1 MIRNTGDLLKILKVW
16 VGGLTIFT
24 AAVAGYAITR
34 GIRRLKKYRRPFDM
48 ESLEEVTGKIV
59 EVIYSKESSYDSR
72 GVILFLSVKEEILE
86 VHLGPSWYIKR
97 QFKSFKHG
105 EEITVTGSEVGYGNK
120 EIIVAQILER
130 GNKKFQLR
138 DQQGS
143 PFWESRIE

>member
-1 MIRNTGDLLKILKVW
+1 MIRNKRELLDILKFW

-34 GIRRLKKYRRPFDM
+34 GIRSLKKYRRPFDA
-48 ESLEEVTGKIV
+48 ESLEQVTGEIV

-72 GVILFLSVKEEILE
+72 GVILFISVKEQIHE
-86 VHLGPSWYIKR
+86 VHLGPSWYINR
-97 QFKSFKHG
+97 QFRSFKHG
-105 EEITVTGSEVGYGNK
+105 EEITVAGSKVEYQNE
-120 EIIVAQILER
+120 EITVAQILER
-130 GNKKFQLR
+130 GSKKFQLR

>member
-1 MIRNTGDLLKILKVW
+1 MIRNTGDLFKILKVW

-24 AAVAGYAITR
+24 AAVAGYAVTR
-34 GIRRLKKYRRPFDM
+34 GLRSLKKYRRPFDL

-59 EVIYSKESSYDSR
+59 EVIYSKENSYDSR
-72 GVILFLSVKEEILE
+72 GVILFLSFEEDVIE
-86 VHLGPSWYIKR
+86 VHLGPSWYINR

-105 EEITVTGSEVGYGNK
+105 EEITVTGSKVEYKNE
-120 EIIVAQILER
+120 EIIVAQILDR
-130 GNKKFQLR
+130 GSKKFQLR